1 MPTEQKIQEITLEQ
15 GKLLLA
21 EMKKAKK
28 KPDISCFT
36 SKGELKKSPFVRDI
50 AAWGL
55 HCEDGSILKAPATL
69 IPWVPHE
76 RATWPFCYMT
86 TKEPMTLHIWNQRRH
101 DEPEYTDK
109 PLPVGTRVKIVM
121 VSRFGDVG
129 ITDDLTAENGYHLRV
144 NIDELEQKFENFSNE
159 P

>member
-1 MPTEQKIQEITLEQ
+1 MPTAPTIQDITLEQ
-15 GKLLLA
+15 GKFLLA

-28 KPDISCFT
+28 KPEISAFCDGGQLR
-36 SKGELKKSPFVRDI
+36 KPPFASGI
-50 AAWGL
+50 EAWGL
-55 HCEDGSILKAPATL
+55 HAEGDIILRAPATL

-76 RATWPFCYMT
+76 RATWPFRYMT
-86 TKEPMTLHIWNQRRH
+86 TKEPMTLKIWNQRRH
-101 DEPEYTDK
+101 GEPEYTDK
-109 PLPVGTRVKIVM
+109 PLPIGTRVKIVM

-144 NIDELEQKFENFSNE
+144 NIDELDQKFENPSNE